1 MEEIDTPAGVEV
13 QDPDKEEE
21 EAELQRGM
29 MRREDEDEEEEEED
43 TDKVKVLDVDG
54 TILRDYFTPGVEGEV
69 PLASYVRAYQEMS
82 KFIKKLGPIF
92 TFVAYDA
99 KRKVTYSL

>member
-1 MEEIDTPAGVEV
+1 
-13 QDPDKEEE
+13 
-21 EAELQRGM
+21 M

-69 PLASYVRAYQEMS
+69 PLASYVRAPTRRCLITGGNAAGEALLLTLKPEVIRS
-82 KFIKKLGPIF
+82 
-92 TFVAYDA
+92 
-99 KRKVTYSL
+99 VTQTYEACQALFREHDLHNLNPRGRAM